1 MISIEFVL
9 LIFSA
14 KGVKFKEY
22 AFSRISM
29 FNFFSFFFFFHC
41 MQQPREHFQPIL
53 LKIWEKNREK
63 IFSRISNKIG

>member
-29 FNFFSFFFFFHC
+29 FNFFSFFFFFSLHATTKRAFSTH
-41 MQQPREHFQPIL
+41 PF
-53 LKIWEKNREK
+53 KNMGK
-63 IFSRISNKIG
+63 K

>member
-29 FNFFSFFFFFHC
+29 FNFFSFFFFSLHATTKRAFSTH
-41 MQQPREHFQPIL
+41 PF
-53 LKIWEKNREK
+53 KNMGK
-63 IFSRISNKIG
+63 K